1 MSRKANPTAI
11 GSFILGAIALVVV
24 GILIFGKGEY
34 FKTKYRLVM
43 FFTGSVTGLDPGAP
57 VKLRGVTIGKVVA
70 VRAMHD
76 PRATGKDALLI
87 PVYIEIEQGRV
98 RDASTGQP
106 DAVVD
111 DDQLRRELQVLIDE
125 GLRARLELEI
135 LVTGKLYIEIDF
147 HPDTPVG
154 LVKIDVKKVV
164 MELPTIPSAKQELV
178 SMLESLRDIAA
189 KLAELDVQTIS
200 QKTVSLLGGLD
211 EIVHA
216 PEIPET
222 LTALHG
228 LVKKMDARFDALYA
242 ELTDTLG
249 DARAAL
255 RNANVLVGDTRG
267 LVRRTD
273 AHVADVAK
281 SAVKALDQTR
291 ATLRTL
297 QTAVDER
304 SPIRHELTKMMTELA
319 AAARSAR
326 LLANYLERHPEALL
340 RGKHSGAR

>member
-1 MSRKANPTAI
+1 MSKKANPTAI

-43 FFTGSVTGLDPGAP
+43 FFSGSVTGLDTGAP

-76 PRATGKDALLI
+76 PRATGKQALLI
-87 PVYIEIEQGRV
+87 PVIVEIEEGRV
-98 RDASTGQP
+98 HDASTGQP
-106 DAVVD
+106 DVSAD
-111 DDQLRRELQVLIDE
+111 EEAFRRDVQALIDE
-125 GLRARLELEI
+125 GLRARLELES

-147 HPDTPVG
+147 HPDTPVD
-154 LVKIDVKKVV
+154 LVKIDVEKTF
-164 MELPTIPSAKQELV
+164 MELPTIPSAKEELA
-178 SMLESLRDIAA
+178 SMLESLRGIAA
-189 KLAELDVQTIS
+189 KLGELDVQTIS
-200 QKTVSLLGGLD
+200 QKTVSLLSGLD

-222 LTALHG
+222 LTALHD
-228 LVKKMDARFDALYA
+228 LVKKMDDRFDTLYT
-242 ELTDTLG
+242 ELT
-249 DARAAL
+249 AAL
-255 RNANVLVGDTRG
+255 GNANVLIGNTRG

-273 AHVADVAK
+273 THVADVAK
-281 SAVKALDQTR
+281 SAVEALDQTR

-304 SPIRHELTKMMTELA
+304 SPIRHELTKMMTELS

-326 LLANYLERHPEALL
+326 LLVNYLERHPEALL
-340 RGKHSGAR
+340 QGKQPGAR